1 MQLVLRNFEAA
12 LRRDTFRPA
21 EAYCSLCNR
30 PLNPTQFEKHGINES
45 CFNEGYFDSFFV
57 EKQRLGRGQRGS
69 VFLCQHVLE
78 RVILGEFA
86 VKIIPVG
93 ESHEW
98 LVRML
103 KEVRLMQK
111 LKHVNLV
118 EYKHAWVEN
127 RKLHR
132 FGPSVPCLFILME
145 LANGGSL
152 EEYIQVQ
159 SPLND
164 ISYHFNSNLS
174 AADRI
179 RLSQRRKTK
188 SIDSGRNVNC
198 SSADLPGIDIGIDGV
213 KIRYLTADEIFFM
226 FKDICN
232 GLYHL
237 HSHGIIHRDLKPQNL
252 LLRYSGGSIPNV
264 IISDFGECEDLDEY
278 NNVERTGA
286 TGTLEFMPP
295 ELLEKDSNGKFK
307 PNHSQSAD
315 IWSLGVVLY
324 YLCYSNVPYSQIDNV
339 DLLKEEIFEFDVA
352 KITFPTFGERVP
364 HEFNS
369 LIVRM
374 LNKDALGRPSIQHI
388 LSEIELIGQ
397 TLTQKGNLPAQAPAN
412 DNLGLTLVSC
422 LHVSFSNIGVTGTF
436 LFVYLLSKSTGNVLL
451 DLFCWIRSA
460 CLFAFAE

>member
-1 MQLVLRNFEAA
+1 
-12 LRRDTFRPA
+12 
-21 EAYCSLCNR
+21 
-30 PLNPTQFEKHGINES
+30 
-45 CFNEGYFDSFFV
+45 
-57 EKQRLGRGQRGS
+57 
-69 VFLCQHVLE
+69 
-78 RVILGEFA
+78 
-86 VKIIPVG
+86 
-93 ESHEW
+93 
-98 LVRML
+98 
-103 KEVRLMQK
+103 
-111 LKHVNLV
+111 
-118 EYKHAWVEN
+118 
-127 RKLHR
+127 
-132 FGPSVPCLFILME
+132 
-145 LANGGSL
+145 
-152 EEYIQVQ
+152 
-159 SPLND
+159 
-164 ISYHFNSNLS
+164 
-174 AADRI
+174 
-179 RLSQRRKTK
+179 
-188 SIDSGRNVNC
+188 
-198 SSADLPGIDIGIDGV
+198 
-213 KIRYLTADEIFFM
+213 LTADEIFFM

-339 DLLKEEIFEFDVA
+339 DLLKEEIFEFDVS

-412 DNLGLTLVSC
+412 YNLGLTLVSC
-422 LHVSFSNIGVTGTF
+422 LHVSFSNLGITGTF
-436 LFVYLLSKSTGNVLL
+436 LFVYLLSKSTRNVLL